1 MSSLKENIK
10 KNKMLYII
18 LISVVL
24 VVIFIS
30 ILLISVFSKKKEV
43 KVNDGDYRVVVHI
56 DFIENLI
63 FSKYDVKFTIGD
75 KNFNLSHGESKDLG
89 VYLNQGTYMLS
100 FEKED
105 DSSIK
110 YEEEIEVNGNME
122 LSYKISCYYNRLSVE
137 NTYFNDNS
145 NDEGNADKIKINFD
159 KYQYIDK
166 NYNEVIEELKSLGF
180 TNVIENPSYD
190 LTLYGILNYTFN
202 EQVTSVSI
210 NGSTD
215 YRSDNLF
222 NKDAKVVVSY
232 HARDIDDPSK
242 IKPPYDSE
250 SAKNVNYEIVVEAF
264 KSAGFLDVTAN
275 GTSGDGEDK
284 TVNLIKI
291 GSVPVD
297 INSTYSSQEK
307 VYIYYY
313 DETVKPKEDERIST
327 TKLDLYYARKAFE
340 EYGEKQYKYGFKCHW
355 WVGLLDE
362 KENSDGTY
370 TFKVEV
376 TITNDFGAE
385 YDVVASG
392 VVGGSNANPNVL
404 SFNIED

>member
-10 KNKMLYII
+10 KNKMLYIF
-18 LISVVL
+18 LISSICIV
-24 VVIFIS
+24 FGIS
-30 ILLISVFSKKKEV
+30 ILLCVFSNKKEV
-43 KVNDGDYRVVVHI
+43 KVNNGDYRVIVHI
-56 DFIENLI
+56 DFVENLI

-75 KNFNLSHGESKDLG
+75 KTFSLSHGENQDLG

-105 DSSIK
+105 DNSIK
-110 YEEEIEVNGNME
+110 YEEEIDVNGNME

-137 NTYFNDNS
+137 NTYFNNDSSDN
-145 NDEGNADKIKINFD
+145 NEVNDKIKINFD
-159 KYQYIDK
+159 KYKFIDK
-166 NYNEVIEELKSLGF
+166 NYNEVIDELKELGF
-180 TNVIENPSYD
+180 TNIVEKPSYD
-190 LTLYGILNYTFN
+190 LTLYGILNYTFKD
-202 EQVTSVSI
+202 QVTSVSI

-215 YRSDNLF
+215 YEVDNLF
-222 NKDAKVVVSY
+222 NKDAQVIVSY
-232 HARDIDDPSK
+232 HARDIDEPSR

-264 KSAGFLDVTAN
+264 KNAGFLDVITE

-291 GSVPVD
+291 GSLPVD

-313 DETVKPKEDERIST
+313 DATVKPKEDERIST

-355 WVGLLDE
+355 LVGLLDE

-376 TITNDFGAE
+376 TITNGFGAK
-385 YDVVASG
+385 YDAVASG

-404 SFNIED
+404 SFNVEE